1 MPFPVTR
8 KKNQRG
14 SVITEF
20 ALVTPFLMLLLAGAF
35 TLGMSLNRSIQASNV
50 LRNANVL
57 MTRKVDLSK
66 SENQHMLIRSSL
78 GLGMN
83 IPGGYMPDPNG
94 KGVVIL
100 SKVIRVG
107 PVECALGIPGWN
119 TNPSTCPNYG
129 EYVIAQ
135 RIAIGNTT
143 RWSSGIGNPSGALA
157 SDGQLSDSDI
167 ANGTSN
173 RATGF
178 SKVEADEMAVYLEV
192 GQLTYMGE
200 MFLDVSDLNML
211 PWLVAP
217 NINIRNFS

>member
-1 MPFPVTR
+1 MPYPVTR
-8 KKNQRG
+8 KPQERG
-14 SVITEF
+14 NVIMEF

-66 SENQHMLIRSSL
+66 AENQRMLIRSAL

-83 IPGGYMPDPNG
+83 IPGGFMPDPNG
-94 KGVVIL
+94 KGAIILTKVV
-100 SKVIRVG
+100 RVG
-107 PVECALGIPGWN
+107 PVECSLGIPGWN
-119 TNPSTCPNYG
+119 ANPLSCPNYG

-143 RWSSGIGNPSGALA
+143 RWSSAIGNPAGALA
-157 SDGQLSDSDI
+157 SDGELSDSDV
-167 ANGTSN
+167 ANVSSN
-173 RATGF
+173 RANGF
-178 SKVEADEMAVYLEV
+178 SKVESDEKLVYLEV
-192 GQLTYMGE
+192 GQFTYMGE

-211 PWLVAP
+211 PWLSAP
-217 NINIRNFS
+217 NINIRNYS